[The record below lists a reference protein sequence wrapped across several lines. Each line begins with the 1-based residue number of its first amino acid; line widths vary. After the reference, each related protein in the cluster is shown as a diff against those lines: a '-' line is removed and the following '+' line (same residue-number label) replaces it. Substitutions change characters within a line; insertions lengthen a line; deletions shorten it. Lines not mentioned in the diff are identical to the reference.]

1 MNSIYTILEINCE
14 TGETAERAMTT
25 DERADADS
33 RSAEAAQRTAEEATS
48 EEVRQTA
55 ISKLRVLGLTEEEIA
70 SLIKA

>member
-1 MNSIYTILEINCE
+1 MAEMILEANCE
-14 TGETAERAMTT
+14 TGEVFERAI
-25 DERADADS
+25 
-33 RSAEAAQRTAEEATS
+33 TAEEKKARQEQDARVQAQAERDAAA